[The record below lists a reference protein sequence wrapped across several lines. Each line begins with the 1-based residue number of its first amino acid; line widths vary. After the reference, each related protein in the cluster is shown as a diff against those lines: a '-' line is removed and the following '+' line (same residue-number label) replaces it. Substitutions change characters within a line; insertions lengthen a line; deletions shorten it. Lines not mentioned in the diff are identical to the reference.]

1 MVSVNSLSL
10 KLNIFDSR
18 RHAKYFCIFLIY
30 KVFKFQIFVP
40 IGILIVSMFYIWF
53 ELSKYL
59 NILNLNLHWKIFHWL
74 NKRCQLTGTA
84 KPAYLVHTLNITSK
98 MPIIRLIIML
108 GHLGQILAVLQNIGK
123 SRNAFF
129 WPACSVLKKLLS
141 NGRARSRL
149 EVMSTIFPSKHSC
162 NIKCSKCRGIK

>member
-1 MVSVNSLSL
+1 MSL

-18 RHAKYFCIFLIY
+18 RHAKYFYIFYIY

-53 ELSKYL
+53 ELRKYL

-98 MPIIRLIIML
+98 MPILRLIIML
-108 GHLGQILAVLQNIGK
+108 RSFRSNLSCVAEYWKIEKCFLLASLL
-123 SRNAFF
+123 
-129 WPACSVLKKLLS
+129 CTKKIVVKWQS
-141 NGRARSRL
+141 S
-149 EVMSTIFPSKHSC
+149 F
-162 NIKCSKCRGIK
+162 